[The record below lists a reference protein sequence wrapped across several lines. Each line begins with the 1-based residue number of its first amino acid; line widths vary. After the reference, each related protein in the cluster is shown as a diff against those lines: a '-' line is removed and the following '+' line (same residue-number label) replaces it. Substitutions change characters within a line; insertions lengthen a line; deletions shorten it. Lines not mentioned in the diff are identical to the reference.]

1 MRRSPRV
8 RVLAVLALAA
18 GTVGAGRAPEVAA
31 PAAAAAPAARHD
43 THVSHTRLVLDGV
56 SVVARVRVF
65 KDDLEK
71 ALNRRVAADAATQ
84 AAFAGYL
91 TSHFLVRADGVR
103 LTCRIEDQE
112 ADIDPSG
119 EAMWWAIIQC
129 DAARPIRTLG
139 LLNSVMF
146 ELFRDQQNLVTVIK
160 APEDKRRALYFHA
173 GDVQE
178 QSVTF

>member
-1 MRRSPRV
+1 MQLPARV
-8 RVLAVLALAA
+8 RQLAVLALAA
-18 GTVGAGRAPEVAA
+18 GTVGAGRAPATAGV
-31 PAAAAAPAARHD
+31 RHD
-43 THVSHTRLVLDGV
+43 IHVSHTRLVLDGV
-56 SVVARVRVF
+56 SVVARIRVF

-71 ALNRRVAADAATQ
+71 ALGRRVAADAATQ
-84 AAFAGYL
+84 TAFTEYL
-91 TSHFLVRADGVR
+91 SAHFLVRADGAR
-103 LTCRIEDQE
+103 LTCRIEDHE
-112 ADIDPSG
+112 ADVDPSG
-119 EAMWWAIIQC
+119 EAVWWAIIQC

-173 GDVQE
+173 GDVTE

>member
-1 MRRSPRV
+1 MVGLPRLRATV
-8 RVLAVLALAA
+8 VLALAA
-18 GTVGAGRAPEVAA
+18 GTVAAGRAPAVAERPA
-31 PAAAAAPAARHD
+31 PAPMHD

-84 AAFAGYL
+84 AAFASYL

-112 ADIDPSG
+112 ADVDPSG

-139 LLNSVMF
+139 LLNSVLF

-160 APEDKRRALYFHA
+160 APEDRRRALYFHA